1 MSRRQDKCDEGC
13 REQHLD
19 DGNVTIIAAEDS
31 RKRICVV
38 DTKAFG
44 SADSKTA
51 VILIEGDEIKSRASH
66 GELEVL
72 GVSLVFSQVLVVS
85 GVFS

>member
-31 RKRICVV
+31 RKWICVV

-44 SADSKTA
+44 SAY
-51 VILIEGDEIKSRASH
+51 RA
-66 GELEVL
+66 EPQ
-72 GVSLVFSQVLVVS
+72 LVP
-85 GVFS
+85 